1 MPAST
6 VLATADGRVCD
17 RCGRVRPLARR
28 GVDGGPAVC
37 TTCYVQPERRCGRCG
52 RVDEIAVRAT
62 ATTADICVNCY
73 RPPVAACDSCGRT
86 RPCYHVADGRPICAS
101 CCPRVDAECAHCG
114 QIRPPSARW
123 AEGPV
128 CEPCYRTALT
138 RRGRCDR
145 CSRERRLV
153 SPPGP
158 GATRCCDCAGLAAA
172 AVCSQCGRE
181 DRLFERGR
189 CAYCALARRVTTLL
203 TGPDGNIPA
212 ALVAVR
218 DAIAASDPPFAALN
232 WLRSGAGAP
241 ILAALASG
249 TMPLTHDA
257 LDEHSRSRAAGY
269 VRQLLV
275 AHGALPE
282 RNESLAWLEHW
293 INTTVAAIDDPERR
307 RLVHTFATWQTV
319 RRLRRRTAR
328 VAPTRR
334 IAIRYARNQV
344 AAAVAF
350 LDWLDHHDLTLAG
363 CTQEH
368 IDIWLT
374 TGPASRRDA
383 RHFLAWTA
391 QRGVTASVTISAPP
405 EHDGDALD
413 ADDRWTIARRLL
425 HDDSLELL
433 DRVAGS
439 FVLLYAQPLSRVAV
453 VTHDQITTR
462 DGAVS
467 VRFGRHP
474 IEIPGPLD
482 GLVATL
488 AATGRRP
495 HTSIGAPTTS
505 PWLFPGH
512 LPGRPITAGRLG
524 ARLGAL
530 GIDARAA
537 RRSALIQLAAE
548 LPAPVLADSLGIK
561 ITTAS
566 DWVKTAG
573 GDWANYAAATA
584 RATR

>member
-1 MPAST
+1 MPGAASGPT
-6 VLATADGRVCD
+6 RPTERV
-17 RCGRVRPLARR
+17 
-28 GVDGGPAVC
+28 
-37 TTCYVQPERRCGRCG
+37 CGRCG
-52 RVDEIAVRAT
+52 RIDEIAVRAT
-62 ATTADICVNCY
+62 ATTVDICVNCY
-73 RPPVAACDSCGRT
+73 RLPLAACDGCGRR
-86 RPCYHVADGRPICAS
+86 RPCYHVAEGRPICAN

-114 QIRPPSARW
+114 QLRPPTARW
-123 AEGPV
+123 AEGPI
-128 CEPCYRTALT
+128 CERCYRAALT

-145 CSRERRLV
+145 CNRERRLV

-158 GATRCCDCAGLAAA
+158 SATRCCDCARLAAL

-189 CAYCALARRVTTLL
+189 CAYCALARRVTELL
-203 TGPDGNIPA
+203 TGPDGDVPA
-212 ALVAVR
+212 ALGAVR

-232 WLRSGAGAP
+232 WLRSGAGAS

-249 TMPLTHDA
+249 TMALTHEA
-257 LDEHSRSRAAGY
+257 LDSHPRPRAAGY

-282 RNESLAWLEHW
+282 RNESLARLEQW
-293 INTTVAAIDDPERR
+293 IATTVAAIEDPEHR

-319 RRLRRRTAR
+319 RRLRRRAAR
-328 VAPTRR
+328 VGLTRR
-334 IAIRYARNQV
+334 TATRYARNQV

-350 LDWLDHHDLTLAG
+350 LGWLDRHHLTLSG
-363 CTQEH
+363 CTQDH
-368 IDIWLT
+368 INVWLT

-391 QRGVTASVTISAPP
+391 EQGLTATFTISAPP
-405 EHDGDALD
+405 AHDGDALD
-413 ADDRWTIARRLL
+413 ADHRWMIARRLL

-439 FVLLYAQPLSRVAV
+439 FVLLYAQPLSRVAML
-453 VTHDQITTR
+453 THEQITTSN
-462 DGAVS
+462 GGTVS
-467 VRFGRHP
+467 ILFGRHP
-474 IEIPGPLD
+474 IEIPHPLD
-482 GLVATL
+482 QLVATL
-488 AATGRRP
+488 AATGHRP

-561 ITTAS
+561 TATAS

-573 GDWANYAAATA
+573 GDWANYAATTA
-584 RATR
+584 RTTR

>member
-1 MPAST
+1 MRVVPA
-6 VLATADGRVCD
+6 DVCLPS
-17 RCGRVRPLARR
+17 CGIQ
-28 GVDGGPAVC
+28 DAVC
-37 TTCYVQPERRCGRCG
+37 QL
-52 RVDEIAVRAT
+52 
-62 ATTADICVNCY
+62 
-73 RPPVAACDSCGRT
+73 RPPT
-86 RPCYHVADGRPICAS
+86 
-101 CCPRVDAECAHCG
+101 
-114 QIRPPSARW
+114 ARW

-128 CEPCYRTALT
+128 CELCYRAAVT

-145 CSRERRLV
+145 CDRERRLV

-158 GATRCCDCAGLAAA
+158 GATRCCDCAGLATLGACA
-172 AVCSQCGRE
+172 QCGRE

-189 CAYCALARRVTTLL
+189 CAYCALSRRATELL
-203 TGPDGNIPA
+203 TGPDGDVPA
-212 ALVAVR
+212 ALAAVR

-232 WLRSGAGAP
+232 WLRTGAGAP

-249 TMPLTHDA
+249 TMALTHEG
-257 LDEHSRSRAAGY
+257 LDTHPRSRAAGY

-282 RNESLAWLEHW
+282 RNESIARLERW
-293 INTTVAAIDDPERR
+293 IATTVAGIGDPEHR

-319 RRLRRRTAR
+319 RRLRRRAAR
-328 VAPTRR
+328 IGPTRR
-334 IAIRYARNQV
+334 VATRYSRNQV

-350 LDWLDHHDLTLAG
+350 LGWLDHHELTLSG

-391 QRGVTASVTISAPP
+391 QRRLTATFTISAPP

-413 ADDRWTIARRLL
+413 ADQRWSIARRLL
-425 HDDSLELL
+425 HDDSLELR

-439 FVLLYAQPLSRVAV
+439 FVLLYAQPLSRIAV
-453 VTHDQITTR
+453 LTHEQITATS
-462 DGAVS
+462 ATVS
-467 VRFGRHP
+467 VRFGRYAV
-474 IEIPGPLD
+474 EIPAPLD
-482 GLVATL
+482 QLVATL
-488 AATGRRP
+488 DATGRRP

-505 PWLFPGH
+505 TWLFPGH
-512 LPGRPITAGRLG
+512 LPGRPITAARLG

-548 LPAPVLADSLGIK
+548 LPAPVLADTLGIK
-561 ITTAS
+561 IATAS

-573 GDWANYAAATA
+573 GDWSNYAAATS
-584 RATR
+584 RTSR

>member
-1 MPAST
+1 MPGA
-6 VLATADGRVCD
+6 AAMRARPAERV
-17 RCGRVRPLARR
+17 
-28 GVDGGPAVC
+28 
-37 TTCYVQPERRCGRCG
+37 CGRCG
-52 RVDEIAVRAT
+52 RVDEIAIRAT

-73 RPPVAACDSCGRT
+73 RPPVAVCQRCGRN
-86 RPCYHVADGRPICAS
+86 RPCYHVAEGRPICAS

-114 QIRPPSARW
+114 ELRPPTARW

-128 CEPCYRTALT
+128 CERCYRAALT

-145 CSRERRLV
+145 CGRERRLV

-158 GATRCCDCAGLAAA
+158 GAARCCDCAGIPARAA
-172 AVCSQCGRE
+172 CSQCGRE

-189 CAYCALARRVTTLL
+189 CGYCALARRASELL
-203 TGPDGNIPA
+203 TGPDGRLPA

-232 WLRSGAGAP
+232 WLRQGAGAP
-241 ILAALASG
+241 ILAELASG
-249 TMPLTHDA
+249 TMAVTHDA
-257 LDEHSRSRAAGY
+257 LDAHPRPRAAGY

-282 RNESLAWLEHW
+282 RSESIAWLEHW
-293 INTTVAAIDDPERR
+293 IATTVAAIDDPEHR

-319 RRLRRRTAR
+319 RRLRRRAAR

-334 IAIRYARNQV
+334 VAIRYARNQV

-350 LDWLDHHDLTLAG
+350 LAWLDDHHLTPVG

-368 IDIWLT
+368 VDIWLT

-391 QRGVTASVTISAPP
+391 QRGLTVTFTISAPP

-413 ADDRWTIARRLL
+413 ADERWAIARRLL
-425 HDDSLELL
+425 RDDSLELL

-453 VTHDQITTR
+453 LTHEQITTSN
-462 DGAVS
+462 GTVS
-467 VRFGRHP
+467 VRFGRHA
-474 IEIPGPLD
+474 IDIPAPLD
-482 GLVATL
+482 QLVATL

-495 HTSIGAPTTS
+495 HTSIGTPTTS
-505 PWLFPGH
+505 LWLFPGH
-512 LPGRPITAGRLG
+512 LPGRPVTAGRLG
-524 ARLGAL
+524 ARLGSL

-561 ITTAS
+561 ITTAT

-573 GDWANYAAATA
+573 GDWSNYAAATA
-584 RATR
+584 RTSR

>member
-1 MPAST
+1 MRDDPAR
-6 VLATADGRVCD
+6 LGA
-17 RCGRVRPLARR
+17 
-28 GVDGGPAVC
+28 PA
-37 TTCYVQPERRCGRCG
+37 ERLCGRCG
-52 RVDEIAVRAT
+52 RIDEIAIRAT

-73 RPPVAACDSCGRT
+73 RPPIAVCESCGRR
-86 RPCYHVADGRPICAS
+86 RPCYHVAEGRPICAS
-101 CCPRVDAECAHCG
+101 CSPRVDAECAHCG
-114 QIRPPSARW
+114 QLRPPSARW
-123 AEGPV
+123 TEGAV
-128 CEPCYRTALT
+128 CERCYRAALT

-158 GATRCCDCAGLAAA
+158 GATTCCDCAGLAATTT
-172 AVCSQCGRE
+172 CSQCGRE

-189 CAYCALARRVTTLL
+189 CAHCALDRRATELL
-203 TGPDGNIPA
+203 AGPDGDVPA

-232 WLRSGAGAP
+232 WLRQGAGAP

-249 TMPLTHDA
+249 TMALTHDA
-257 LDEHSRSRAAGY
+257 LDTHPRPRAAGY

-275 AHGALPE
+275 AHRALPE
-282 RNESLAWLEHW
+282 RNESIARLEQW
-293 INTTVAAIDDPERR
+293 IAGTVAAIDDAEHR
-307 RLVHTFATWQTV
+307 RLVHTFAAWQTV
-319 RRLRRRTAR
+319 RRLRRRAAR

-334 IAIRYARNQV
+334 TAIRYSRNQV

-350 LDWLDHHDLTLAG
+350 LGWLDDHGLTLSG

-368 IDIWLT
+368 INIWLT

-383 RHFLAWTA
+383 RYFLAWTA
-391 QRGVTASVTISAPP
+391 QRGVSTTFTISAPP
-405 EHDGDALD
+405 DHDGDALD
-413 ADDRWTIARRLL
+413 ADHRWTIARRLL

-453 VTHDQITTR
+453 VTHEQITTR
-462 DGAVS
+462 SGTVS

-474 IEIPGPLD
+474 IDIPAPLD
-482 GLVATL
+482 SLVATL
-488 AATGRRP
+488 AATGHRP
-495 HTSIGAPTTS
+495 HGSIGAPTSS

-537 RRSALIQLAAE
+537 RRSALIQLATE

-561 ITTAS
+561 IATAT
-566 DWVKTAG
+566 DWVDKSG
-573 GDWANYAAATA
+573 GAWANYAAATA
-584 RATR
+584 RTT

>member
-1 MPAST
+1 MPATST
-6 VLATADGRVCD
+6 VLTAADGRVCG

-28 GVDGGPAVC
+28 GLGVC
-37 TTCYVQPERRCGRCG
+37 PTCYVQPERRCGRCG
-52 RVDEIAVRAT
+52 RVDEIAIRAT

-73 RPPVAACDSCGRT
+73 RLPVATCDRCGRH
-86 RPCYHVADGRPICAS
+86 RPCSHVAEGRPICAS
-101 CCPRVDAECAHCG
+101 CQPRVDTECAHCG
-114 QIRPPSARW
+114 HVRPPTARW
-123 AEGPV
+123 AEGAV
-128 CEPCYRTALT
+128 CEACYRAALT

-145 CSRERRLV
+145 CGRERRLV

-158 GATRCCDCAGLAAA
+158 GATRCCDCAGIPALAA
-172 AVCSQCGRE
+172 CSQCGRE

-189 CAYCALARRVTTLL
+189 CAYCALARRATELL
-203 TGPDGNIPA
+203 TGPDGHVPA
-212 ALVAVR
+212 DLVAVR

-232 WLRSGAGAP
+232 WLRQGAGAP

-249 TMPLTHDA
+249 TMALTHDA
-257 LDEHSRSRAAGY
+257 LDTHPRSRAAGY

-282 RNESLAWLEHW
+282 RNESIAGLEHW
-293 INTTVAAIDDPERR
+293 IATTVDRIGDPEHR

-328 VAPTRR
+328 IDPNRRVAT
-334 IAIRYARNQV
+334 RYARNQV

-350 LDWLDHHDLTLAG
+350 LGWLDGHDLTLSD

-368 IDIWLT
+368 INIWLT

-391 QRGVTASVTISAPP
+391 QRGDSATFTISAPP

-413 ADDRWTIARRLL
+413 ADQRWSIARRLL
-425 HDDSLELL
+425 HDNSLALV

-453 VTHDQITTR
+453 LTNDQITTS
-462 DGAVS
+462 ANTVS
-467 VRFGRHP
+467 VLFGRHA
-474 IEIPGPLD
+474 IELPAPLD
-482 GLVATL
+482 QLVTTL
-488 AATGRRP
+488 AATRRRP

-537 RRSALIQLAAE
+537 RRSALIQLATE

-566 DWVKTAG
+566 DWVKSAG